1 MASNGSCDLALA
13 RPTIVLAA
21 TTSPVIEP
29 RSASA
34 EGTLDIEQTIDD
46 GDRRVVVQWTVGSTF
61 DGAPWQGIE
70 PTSSNVTVRGV
81 DVISLDP
88 NGKIDQNT
96 VYYDGTGFARQ
107 IGMLPREGSTSDRAL
122 LAAFNLT
129 TKAKERL
136 RNRRR

>member
-1 MASNGSCDLALA
+1 M
-13 RPTIVLAA
+13 
-21 TTSPVIEP
+21 
-29 RSASA
+29 
-34 EGTLDIEQTIDD
+34 
-46 GDRRVVVQWTVGSTF
+46 VQWTVGSTF

-70 PTSSNVTVRGV
+70 PTSSKVPVRGV

-88 NGKIDQNT
+88 AGKIDQNT

-129 TKAKERL
+129 TKAKERV